1 MKDPRTGR
9 IGISR
14 RPLVVEL
21 IAKGATANEIA
32 DQLNVNPETVRKF
45 ARKRGYQ
52 IRRQPMSLES
62 HPSWA
67 GGTVIDRSGYL
78 LRRVAVDGPYG
89 YLIRAVQKRGYL
101 GTDPNGYAP
110 EHRIV
115 MHQQLGRMLAPGE
128 VVDHIDGDV
137 RNNEP
142 TNLRVFASNAEHL
155 CATLKGK
162 VPNWT
167 PEGKA
172 RMKGR
177 PADPNS
183 ANQKRLAK
191 RRQSK
196 TGDPAS
202 Q

>member
-1 MKDPRTGR
+1 MKDPRTGK
-9 IGISR
+9 IGEQR

-21 IAKGATANEIA
+21 IARGLTAGEIA
-32 DQLNVNPETVRKF
+32 DALGVNPETVRKF
-45 ARKRGYQ
+45 ARKRGYC
-52 IRRQPMSLES
+52 IRRQPMTMEL

-67 GGTVIDRSGYL
+67 GGTTIDPSGYL

-115 MHQQLGRMLAPGE
+115 MHETLGRMLQPGE
-128 VVDHIDGDV
+128 VVDHIDGDI
-137 RNNEP
+137 RNNDP
-142 TNLRVFASNAEHL
+142 SNLRVFASNAEHL
-155 CATLKGK
+155 RATLTGK

-167 PEGKA
+167 PEGRAKFV
-172 RMKGR
+172 GR
-177 PADPNS
+177 PVDPNS
-183 ANQKRLAK
+183 ANQRRLAK

-196 TGDPAS
+196 SDDPVLP
-202 Q
+202 